1 MAKNTKKKKSKQ
13 KKNKIQTVKNKQKI
27 RKKLAQK
34 RKIYSMKNS
43 RRDSSTRK
51 SRIYHL
57 ECSSDGD
64 DEGNK
69 RILLPKQLLLEA
81 KSKISKNLSISSL
94 RNAMKIYDIDEKIN
108 YNFLDK
114 CKKISYR
121 GYKYLYTLNCED
133 RKKIINKH
141 KIDQYMLRK
150 SSKIIFFELI
160 KFLIALFIP
169 NNKESLKSL
178 EQYKLQKFG
187 KFIIPISEGNEE
199 LKFSYFIDIV
209 LSWLKKKSQH
219 EMVKARLS
227 YFSTFFN
234 NRKNMDKI
242 EEVFYR
248 IFRIDLLFF
257 NNITD
262 NSILENVKLSIEE
275 TLGAKKAKLK
285 LIKEKIK
292 ENIDS
297 LKITNETYLTL
308 KENNYNFKPS
318 NYFFG
323 KCYSPIHVIKNI
335 VDKNNMS
342 YNYFKL
348 NKINYFDEDFVKK
361 NVFVQLVNKILSS
374 NVIKEY
380 YQKVNTYHEYKF
392 PFSQDN
398 ANISDYLWDKVIY
411 ADLDNKTWGISNK
424 EGFGIFINR
433 NNGKNL
439 YGLGYGANIITI
451 THEFIGHCIRIPINS
466 NNKLLAGTNT
476 PHASYIEEE
485 DNKKTKAY
493 NDGGDKFEA
502 LIFGKKVTSLTIAG
516 NHFLLDLDNWNLSLN
531 EFQTKFKKNNVLKDL
546 ITLKKELANIRK
558 QDLVKKLFTN
568 INYTNVTNKIESQSI
583 PLRSNYI
590 SDLQTLD
597 MEGFR

>member
-1 MAKNTKKKKSKQ
+1 
-13 KKNKIQTVKNKQKI
+13 
-27 RKKLAQK
+27 
-34 RKIYSMKNS
+34 
-43 RRDSSTRK
+43 
-51 SRIYHL
+51 
-57 ECSSDGD
+57 
-64 DEGNK
+64 
-69 RILLPKQLLLEA
+69 
-81 KSKISKNLSISSL
+81 
-94 RNAMKIYDIDEKIN
+94 
-108 YNFLDK
+108 
-114 CKKISYR
+114 
-121 GYKYLYTLNCED
+121 
-133 RKKIINKH
+133 
-141 KIDQYMLRK
+141 
-150 SSKIIFFELI
+150 
-160 KFLIALFIP
+160 
-169 NNKESLKSL
+169 
-178 EQYKLQKFG
+178 
-187 KFIIPISEGNEE
+187 
-199 LKFSYFIDIV
+199 
-209 LSWLKKKSQH
+209 
-219 EMVKARLS
+219 
-227 YFSTFFN
+227 
-234 NRKNMDKI
+234 
-242 EEVFYR
+242 
-248 IFRIDLLFF
+248 
-257 NNITD
+257 
-262 NSILENVKLSIEE
+262 
-275 TLGAKKAKLK
+275 
-285 LIKEKIK
+285 
-292 ENIDS
+292 
-297 LKITNETYLTL
+297 
-308 KENNYNFKPS
+308 
-318 NYFFG
+318 
-323 KCYSPIHVIKNI
+323 
-335 VDKNNMS
+335 MS

-451 THEFIGHCIRIPINS
+451 THEFIGHCIRILINS

-546 ITLKKELANIRK
+546 ITLKNELANIRK

-583 PLRSNYI
+583 LLRSNYI

>member
-1 MAKNTKKKKSKQ
+1 MAKNTKKKRSKQ

-133 RKKIINKH
+133 RKKIIKKH

-160 KFLIALFIP
+160 KFLIVLFIP
-169 NNKESLKSL
+169 NNKESLESL

-199 LKFSYFIDIV
+199 LKFYYFIDIV

-242 EEVFYR
+242 EEVFYI

-285 LIKEKIK
+285 
-292 ENIDS
+292 
-297 LKITNETYLTL
+297 
-308 KENNYNFKPS
+308 F
-318 NYFFG
+318 
-323 KCYSPIHVIKNI
+323 IKNI

-451 THEFIGHCIRIPINS
+451 THEFIGHCIRILINS